1 MKDLLIIFM
10 ISISLKFS
18 KSEDKF
24 NFKSSEG
31 FYYQKKIFSF
41 FSNNYENISKE
52 KNKNILKKKKE

>member
-31 FYYQKKIFSF
+31 FYYQKKNIFIF
-41 FSNNYENISKE
+41 CQIIIG
-52 KNKNILKKKKE
+52 NILKKKKE

>member
-31 FYYQKKIFSF
+31 FYYQKKNIFIF
-41 FSNNYENISKE
+41 CQIIMKIIVRRKIKIF
-52 KNKNILKKKKE
+52 